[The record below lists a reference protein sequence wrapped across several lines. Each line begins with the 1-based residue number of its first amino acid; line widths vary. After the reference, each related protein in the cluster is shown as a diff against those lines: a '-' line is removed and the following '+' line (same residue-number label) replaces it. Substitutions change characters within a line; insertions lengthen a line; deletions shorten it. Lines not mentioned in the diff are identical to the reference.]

1 MAKNQ
6 KRQGNSLKIVF
17 IVVLLAI
24 TAYTMGFGISLW
36 KEKQKFGAVA
46 VFFLTLAM
54 LVLPFFSILKS

>member
-1 MAKNQ
+1 M
-6 KRQGNSLKIVF
+6 KIVF

>member
-1 MAKNQ
+1 M
-6 KRQGNSLKIVF
+6 KIVI

-46 VFFLTLAM
+46 F
-54 LVLPFFSILKS
+54 FFSFACHTCSSVLFYFEILIGKRQT